1 MPAPLPVTVDSLIIP
16 DGKVAFHPSPIHPK
30 SPMNPKVDTYLRETE
45 KWRKETEA
53 LRAIAL
59 SCGLAEELKWG
70 KPCYTFRDHN
80 IIIIQGFK
88 EYCALMFC
96 KGSLLKDPQGILQK
110 PGEHTQA
117 GRQIRFTQAQDIAAL
132 ASVVKAYIQEAIAA
146 EKSGLEVVFKKTPE
160 PIPHELQ
167 QQFKATPALK
177 TAFFA
182 LTPGRQRAYLL
193 YFSAAKQS
201 KTRESRIEKCRRQI
215 LRGKG
220 LTD

>member
-1 MPAPLPVTVDSLIIP
+1 M
-16 DGKVAFHPSPIHPK
+16 
-30 SPMNPKVDTYLRETE
+30 
-45 KWRKETEA
+45 
-53 LRAIAL
+53 
-59 SCGLAEELKWG
+59 
-70 KPCYTFRDHN
+70 
-80 IIIIQGFK
+80 
-88 EYCALMFC
+88 
-96 KGSLLKDPQGILQK
+96 
-110 PGEHTQA
+110 
-117 GRQIRFTQAQDIAAL
+117 
-132 ASVVKAYIQEAIAA
+132 AYIQEAIAA

-201 KTRESRIEKCRRQI
+201 KTRASRIEKCRRQI

-220 LTD
+220 LTTRGGRASASLDRQLQPELKTRRPMGKGRPIQASKHGCSDGTYPLAGSQVPNSQPKARISRSIPPRISISATSISGKSNQLTSPLGKRAGTSSATS